1 MDLKQLVASLEQH
14 RHAPTEQWNPP
25 FCGDIPMRI
34 DTNGDWY
41 YQDSPLRRVEL
52 VKLFASVLVIE
63 DNDYFLV
70 TPAEKVRIQVADAPF
85 LVTSWREVSPESTG
99 QTPIVQVTTN
109 VGDTA
114 TISNEHSLFIRD
126 HMPYIQLWRGL
137 TAKLHR
143 NVYYQWAYAALEQN
157 SPCFAEI
164 DDELYVLSH
173 DVRYC
178 FAARD

>member
-1 MDLKQLVASLEQH
+1 MELQQLVASLEQH

-34 DTNGDWY
+34 DANGDWY
-41 YQDSPLRRVEL
+41 YQDSPLRRAEM
-52 VKLFASVLVIE
+52 VKLFASVLVTE
-63 DNDYFLV
+63 NGDYFLV
-70 TPAEKVRIQVADAPF
+70 TPVEKVRIKVVDAPF
-85 LVTSWREVSPESTG
+85 LVTSWKEVSAQQEGLKPL
-99 QTPIVQVTTN
+99 VQVTTN

-114 TISNEHSLFIRD
+114 TISAEHPLFIRD
-126 HMPYIQLWRGL
+126 HMPYIKLWRGL

-143 NVYYQWAYAALEQN
+143 NVYYQWAYAALEHN
-157 SPCFAEI
+157 SPCFAEL